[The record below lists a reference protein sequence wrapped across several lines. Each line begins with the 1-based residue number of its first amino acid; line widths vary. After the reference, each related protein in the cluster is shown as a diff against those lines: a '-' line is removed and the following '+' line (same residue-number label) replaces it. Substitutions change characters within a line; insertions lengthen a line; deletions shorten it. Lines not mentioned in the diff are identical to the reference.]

1 MVRLMLSDELWSKLR
16 TIMRQNGVY
25 DKSHLRL
32 TVEAILYRM
41 RVGCPWRDL
50 PLYFGKWNSIYK
62 KFNYWSKNNK
72 LMNVFN
78 CLITEPNFE
87 NEFIDGSFI
96 KAHQHSTG
104 AAGSYHQHIGRS
116 KGGNTTK
123 IHMTVDS
130 DGMPIKFCL
139 SAGNVNDSTMA
150 TSIIDNLAFTNN
162 VIADKGYDSEALRQ
176 YIFNLGATP
185 VIPRKINSKIGND
198 NMDWG
203 LYKLRHKVENIFARL
218 KHYRAIATRYDKL
231 AENYASTVALACA
244 FIWLPRA
251 IVNSP

>member
-25 DKSHLRL
+25 DKSNLRP

-50 PLYFGKWNSIYK
+50 PSNFGKWNTIYK

-72 LMNVFN
+72 LMNTFN
-78 CLITEPNFE
+78 CLITDPNFE
-87 NEFIDGSFI
+87 NKFIDGSFI

-104 AAGSYHQHIGRS
+104 AVGTYHQNIGRS

-123 IHMTVDS
+123 IHMAVDS
-130 DGMPIKFCL
+130 DGMPINFCL

-150 TSIIDNLAFTNN
+150 TSIITNLASTDN
-162 VIADKGYDSEALRQ
+162 VIADKGYDSEALRE
-176 YIFNLGATP
+176 YISALGATP
-185 VIPRKINSKIGND
+185 VIPRKVNSKTGNGD
-198 NMDWG
+198 MNWG

-231 AENYASTVALACA
+231 SVNYASMVALACA
-244 FIWLPRA
+244 FIWLPKA
-251 IVNSP
+251 LS

>member
-1 MVRLMLSDELWSKLR
+1 MC
-16 TIMRQNGVY
+16 QNGVY
-25 DKSHLRL
+25 DKSKLRQ

-50 PLYFGKWNSIYK
+50 PLYFGKWNAIYK
-62 KFNYWSKNNK
+62 RFNCWSKNNK
-72 LMNVFN
+72 LINIFQN
-78 CLITEPNFE
+78 LITTPNFE

-104 AAGSYHQHIGRS
+104 AAGKHHQHIGKS

-123 IHMTVDS
+123 IHMSVDS

-150 TSIIDNLAFTNN
+150 TTIIGNLELTKY
-162 VIADKGYDSEALRQ
+162 VVADKGYDSEALRE
-176 YIFNLGATP
+176 YIYELGAIP

-198 NMDWG
+198 NMDWK

-218 KHYRAIATRYDKL
+218 KHFRAVATRYDKL
-231 AENYASTVALACA
+231 AANYASMVALACA
-244 FIWLPRA
+244 YLWLPRA
-251 IVNSP
+251 VIG